1 MPFTNNLGGGIKGVQ
16 PQLIGIMEGGNQRAT
31 DRSILRNVYNRNI
44 LINNKTVSDSSDFIR
59 YKKLGAKLRTYNDKS
74 FGGSNNGSYTFLKR
88 VRH

>member
-31 DRSILRNVYNRNI
+31 DRSILRNVYNRNM

-59 YKKLGAKLRTYNDKS
+59 YKKLGVKLRTYNDKS
-74 FGGSNNGSYTFLKR
+74 FGGSNNGSYTFIKR